1 MLYIWYFL
9 FARKLKSVLRYNI
22 HKIIIKMSGYPPL
35 TYFKAPDR
43 MKGQKFMYKDKIV
56 IWNGKILL
64 CEHNLQKS
72 RCKECGG
79 SSICEHN
86 KIKSK
91 CKECGGA
98 SICEHNK
105 IKSKCKEC
113 GGASICEHNK
123 IKSQCKEC
131 GGSSICEHNKIKSR
145 CKECGGGSICE
156 HNKIKSTCKEC
167 GGSQICEHNRR
178 KSGCKECGGSQ
189 ICEHNKIKSQC
200 KECGGGS
207 ICEHNKIKS
216 TCKECG
222 GGSICE
228 HNKIKSKCKECGG
241 GSLCKHNKQKP
252 QCKECGGSQLC
263 KNQWCETRKQSKYE
277 GYCMPC
283 FVNNPDN
290 RDKPAMRNYKT
301 KEREVVNSIRKVY
314 PDFTWV
320 ADKKVADG
328 CSRRRPDLL
337 LDLGTHIVI
346 IEIDENKHDSYDC
359 SCENMRVMEISRDV
373 GHRPIVF
380 IRFNPD
386 GYTSS
391 QTGKKISSCWR
402 LNKLGVMSIVKTKQH
417 EWDERMNTLML
428 QIQYW
433 NDNPPTKMIE
443 TVQLYY

>member
-1 MLYIWYFL
+1 MERRKFIRNSSLLSAGIVSGVAQANLFDAYKDTIIGHNSYQYKIDLQWGALNSNFYPVNDCHEMVQDSQGRILLLTNHTKNNVIVYDRSGKLLEVWGTDYPGAHGLTLNVENGEDMLYI
-9 FARKLKSVLRYNI
+9 ADNNRHEV
-22 HKIIIKMSGYPPL
+22 IKTDL
-35 TYFKAPDR
+35 
-43 MKGQKFMYKDKIV
+43 KGQVVQVFTYP
-56 IWNGKILL
+56 
-64 CEHNLQKS
+64 
-72 RCKECGG
+72 KE
-79 SSICEHN
+79 
-86 KIKSK
+86 
-91 CKECGGA
+91 
-98 SICEHNK
+98 
-105 IKSKCKEC
+105 
-113 GGASICEHNK
+113 
-123 IKSQCKEC
+123 
-131 GGSSICEHNKIKSR
+131 
-145 CKECGGGSICE
+145 
-156 HNKIKSTCKEC
+156 
-167 GGSQICEHNRR
+167 
-178 KSGCKECGGSQ
+178 SG
-189 ICEHNKIKSQC
+189 
-200 KECGGGS
+200 
-207 ICEHNKIKS
+207 
-216 TCKECG
+216 
-222 GGSICE
+222 
-228 HNKIKSKCKECGG
+228 
-241 GSLCKHNKQKP
+241 
-252 QCKECGGSQLC
+252 
-263 KNQWCETRKQSKYE
+263 
-277 GYCMPC
+277 
-283 FVNNPDN
+283 
-290 RDKPAMRNYKT
+290 NYKT

>member
-1 MLYIWYFL
+1 
-9 FARKLKSVLRYNI
+9 
-22 HKIIIKMSGYPPL
+22 MSDYPPL
-35 TYFKAPDR
+35 PNVTDR
-43 MKGQKFMYKDKIV
+43 TNGQKYMYKNEIV
-56 IWNGKILL
+56 IWNGKRLL
-64 CEHNLQKS
+64 CEHGKQKS

-79 SSICEHN
+79 SSICEHD
-86 KIKSK
+86 KQKSRCK
-91 CKECGGA
+91 ECDGNEICEHDKQKSLCKECGGS
-98 SICEHNK
+98 SICEHDK
-105 IKSKCKEC
+105 R
-113 GGASICEHNK
+113 
-123 IKSQCKEC
+123 KSQCKEC
-131 GGSSICEHNKIKSR
+131 GGSSICEHDKRKSQ
-145 CKECGGGSICE
+145 CKECGGSEICEHDKHKSYCKECGGSSICE
-156 HNKIKSTCKEC
+156 HDKQKSLCKECGGSSICEHDKRKSECKEC
-167 GGSQICEHNRR
+167 GGSQICEH
-178 KSGCKECGGSQ
+178 G
-189 ICEHNKIKSQC
+189 
-200 KECGGGS
+200 
-207 ICEHNKIKS
+207 KIKS

-228 HNKIKSKCKECGG
+228 HGKRKSRCKECGG
-241 GSLCKHNKQKP
+241 GSICEHDKQKSY
-252 QCKECGGSQLC
+252 CKECGGSQLC
-263 KNQWCETRKQSKYE
+263 KNEWCETIKNSKYE

-301 KEREVVNSIRKVY
+301 KEREVVDSIRKVY

-337 LDLGTHIVI
+337 LDMGTHIVI
-346 IEIDENKHDSYDC
+346 TEIDENKHDSYGC
-359 SCENMRVMEISRDV
+359 SCETKRVMEISQDV

-386 GYTSS
+386 GYTS

-433 NDNPPTKMIE
+433 TDNPPTKVIE